1 MNKVFQYL
9 RISSKDQNEARQ
21 IEAMNKWNKENN
33 ITNAIQL
40 IDKASGTNTNR
51 KQLQLLLEVVGE
63 DDLVVI
69 KSIDR
74 LSRNYKECKQL
85 WEEIT
90 SKGADIV
97 VIDMPMLDTR
107 QYKDLLGNFISDLI
121 LSVLGYVAEQE
132 TEFRKQRQDEGIKAM
147 PINEQGKKVSLKTGR
162 PTGRPNAEYPKNWEK
177 EYKLWK
183 EGTQTAKVTMDNL
196 GLKRT
201 TFYKLVK
208 QYEETNSEETTVITK
223 KPRNIYN
230 KDLHKLSI
238 KELKQRISLKE
249 GIIKSQNV
257 KESSGIYKEY
267 EILVNRL
274 KELEG

>member
-1 MNKVFQYL
+1 MNKVFNYL
-9 RISSKDQNEARQ
+9 RISSHDQNEQRQ
-21 IEAMNKWNKENN
+21 IVAMDKWNKENN

-40 IDKASGTNTNR
+40 IDKASGTNTDR
-51 KQLQLLLEVVGE
+51 EQLQLLLKVVGQG
-63 DDLVVI
+63 DLVVI

-132 TEFRKQRQDEGIKAM
+132 TEFRKQRQLEGIAIAKR
-147 PINEQGKKVSLKTGR
+147 QGKHLGR
-162 PTGRPNAEYPKNWEK
+162 PKAEYPNNWKK
-177 EYKLWK
+177 EYKAWK
-183 EGTQTAKVTMDNL
+183 EETQTAKATMDNL
-196 GLKRT
+196 ELKRT

-208 QYEETNSEETTVITK
+208 QYE
-223 KPRNIYN
+223 
-230 KDLHKLSI
+230 
-238 KELKQRISLKE
+238 
-249 GIIKSQNV
+249 G
-257 KESSGIYKEY
+257 
-267 EILVNRL
+267 
-274 KELEG
+274 

>member
-1 MNKVFQYL
+1 MNKVFNYI
-9 RISSKDQNEARQ
+9 RVSSKEQNEARQ
-21 IEAMNKWNKENN
+21 IEAMEKFNKDNN
-33 ITNAIQL
+33 ITNAIEL
-40 IDKASGTNTNR
+40 IDKASGTNTDR
-51 KQLQLLLEVVGE
+51 EQLQLLLKVVGE

-121 LSVLGYVAEQE
+121 LSVLGYVAQQE
-132 TEFRKQRQDEGIKAM
+132 TEFRSKRQLEGIAIAKA
-147 PINEQGKKVSLKTGR
+147 QGKHLGR
-162 PTGRPNAEYPKNWEK
+162 PKAEYPNNFK
-177 EYKLWK
+177 EQYELWK
-183 EGTQTAKVTMDNL
+183 QGSQTAKATMDNL

-208 QYEETNSEETTVITK
+208 QYEGN
-223 KPRNIYN
+223 
-230 KDLHKLSI
+230 
-238 KELKQRISLKE
+238 
-249 GIIKSQNV
+249 
-257 KESSGIYKEY
+257 
-267 EILVNRL
+267 
-274 KELEG
+274 

>member
-1 MNKVFQYL
+1 MSKVFNYI
-9 RISSKDQNEARQ
+9 RVSSKEQNEQRQ
-21 IEAMNKWNKENN
+21 IEAMNKFNEDNN
-33 ITNAIQL
+33 ITNAIEL
-40 IDKASGTNTNR
+40 IDKSSGTNTNR
-51 KQLQLLLEVVGE
+51 EQLQLLLKVVGE

-132 TEFRKQRQDEGIKAM
+132 TEFRKQRQLEGISIAKA
-147 PINEQGKKVSLKTGR
+147 QGKHLGR
-162 PTGRPNAEYPKNWEK
+162 PKAEYPSNFKV
-177 EYKLWK
+177 EYDKWK
-183 EGTQTAKVTMDNL
+183 QGSQTAKATMENL

-208 QYEETNSEETTVITK
+208 QYEGN
-223 KPRNIYN
+223 
-230 KDLHKLSI
+230 
-238 KELKQRISLKE
+238 
-249 GIIKSQNV
+249 
-257 KESSGIYKEY
+257 
-267 EILVNRL
+267 
-274 KELEG
+274 